1 MHGSKRVAAAFIL
14 LACAGLGRAQVQ
26 APIQG
31 SKVETPPPIFPKL
44 TQAISRPHQPVPVP
58 LDLEIE
64 VLDPNVDPRG
74 NLAILTRPAPIPT
87 ALGTS
92 GRVIVDIPPAVLVHR
107 YYYTGDRSFQFRML
121 PGGPCI
127 VVANHPKTG
136 ERLYIP
142 VQFPPGAPRVH
153 YYADCIEYDYGC
165 QTVTISFCG
174 LLHCGPKVTYRQGT
188 PITRQVENMAIYTR
202 DTTRRLV
209 ERTSLPEYAD
219 KAAQGAKSAIHT
231 SIDRTNDLAKRVIAP
246 PIAILKMTPLA
257 NLFTESQQDQASTAH
272 KNEAGRAREQALRQE
287 DAFIK
292 TVR

>member
-1 MHGSKRVAAAFIL
+1 MG
-14 LACAGLGRAQVQ
+14 
-26 APIQG
+26 P
-31 SKVETPPPIFPKL
+31 
-44 TQAISRPHQPVPVP
+44 
-58 LDLEIE
+58 
-64 VLDPNVDPRG
+64 
-74 NLAILTRPAPIPT
+74 
-87 ALGTS
+87 S
-92 GRVIVDIPPAVLVHR
+92 GRVIVDIPPTVLVHR
-107 YYYTGDRSFQFRML
+107 YYYTGDRSFQFKML

-153 YYADCIEYDYGC
+153 YRCDSIEYDYGTHAVSIC
-165 QTVTISFCG
+165 FCG

-188 PITRQVENMAIYTR
+188 PITRQVENVAILTCE
-202 DTTRRLV
+202 TTRRLV
-209 ERTSLPEYAD
+209 ERTSVPEYAD
-219 KAAQGAKSAIHT
+219 KVAQGAKSAIHT

-257 NLFTESQQDQASTAH
+257 NLFTESQQDQASIAH
-272 KNEAGRAREQALRQE
+272 KNEAARARAQTLRQE